1 MAYGHWHIADGF
13 SSSVRPVIS
22 GPWGAVSAAHPLA
35 VSAGQDVLARGGSAV
50 DAAIAAQAV
59 LCVVVPDACGIGGD
73 LFALVADG
81 AQTHAISG
89 AGVLPHKAT
98 GCADEG
104 ATSITVPGLAGA
116 WARMHARWGKLP
128 FSVLMD
134 KAIHLAEEGIP
145 LSFALE
151 QVVRTH
157 THRLQRNGAGAW
169 SLVGLK
175 AGELFVQPELAALLR
190 CFVTDGPDCFYT
202 GDIAASLVRRVREYG
217 GALDVQ
223 DLAEHQTDVTQ
234 PLAVAL
240 GAATVFVQPPPTQG
254 VLLGMALKNF
264 GQCSPQSDVQAD
276 HLAVELTEA
285 AFAYRDCAA
294 EGAALL
300 DVPLPVDPD
309 HAARRGGP
317 RGYLHT
323 AGVSVSDR
331 HGMVVSSL
339 VSVFDD
345 FGSGLLIPDLG
356 ITLNNRAGGFTSGPN
371 AWAAGSRPVHTLAP
385 ALLRS
390 AGGVMALA
398 TPGADGQVQTLLQ
411 VIDRIMRRGE
421 DIASAIAAPRWRS
434 EGGKLLMERG
444 HPSEAGLRVMGHDIE
459 ERAAGALCFGAVAC
473 AGVDAGGEPFAVS
486 DWRRNSWAGVV

>member
-59 LCVVVPDACGIGGD
+59 LCVVAPDACGIGGD

-116 WARMHARWGKLP
+116 WARMHTRWGKLP

-134 KAIHLAEEGIP
+134 KAIHLAEEGIH

-217 GALDVQ
+217 GALDMQ

-285 AFAYRDCAA
+285 AFAYRDRAA

-444 HPSEAGLRVMGHDIE
+444 HPSEVGLRVMGHDIE

-473 AGVDAGGEPFAVS
+473 AGVDAGGEPFTVS

>member
-13 SSSVRPVIS
+13 SSPVRPVIS

-59 LCVVVPDACGIGGD
+59 LCVVAPDACGIGGD

-89 AGVLPHKAT
+89 AGALPHKAT
-98 GCADEG
+98 DCADEG
-104 ATSITVPGLAGA
+104 AKSVTVPGLAGA
-116 WARMHARWGKLP
+116 WARMHSRWGKLP
-128 FSVLMD
+128 FSALMD
-134 KAIHLAEEGIP
+134 KAIRLAEEGVH
-145 LSFALE
+145 LSSALE
-151 QVVRTH
+151 QVVHAH
-157 THRLQRNGAGAW
+157 TPRLRRNGAGEW
-169 SLVGLK
+169 SLMRLR
-175 AGELFVQPELAALLR
+175 AGQLFVQPELAALLR
-190 CFVTDGPDCFYT
+190 RFVTDGPDCFYT
-202 GDIAASLVRRVREYG
+202 GEIAASLARRVAEYG
-217 GALDVQ
+217 GTLDEQ
-223 DLAEHQTDVTQ
+223 DLATHQTDVTA
-234 PLAVAL
+234 PLSVSL
-240 GAATVFVQPPPTQG
+240 GVATVFVQPPPTQG

-264 GQCSPQSDVQAD
+264 GHWVPQSDVQAD

-285 AFAYRDCAA
+285 SFGYRDRAA

-300 DVPLPVDPD
+300 DVHLPVDPD

-331 HGMVVSSL
+331 QGMVVSSL

-421 DIASAIAAPRWRS
+421 DIATAIAAPRWRS
-434 EGGKLLMERG
+434 EGGKLLMERD
-444 HPSEAGLRVMGHDIE
+444 HPSAAGLRALGHAIE
-459 ERAAGALCFGAVAC
+459 ERAPGALCFGAVAC
-473 AGVDAGGEPFAVS
+473 AGMNAGGEPFAVS